1 MPPIPSLTSQTLGW
15 PKASS
20 KMALLEQGVGVSS
33 TMRCHGFE
41 APDPKPL
48 RLFQSPAIKDFFPSL
63 SLSSFSIVSD
73 IIDRRSLCPR
83 HGVGSRC
90 RRKLP
95 GLIHCRCGLMDLRC
109 GPAAMSNTLLRRHRP
124 EHQPCPATFSV
135 LLSMASSCS
144 HLYVLM
150 LGVLF
155 AGRTIAYPKGLKP
168 QV

>member
-124 EHQPCPATFSV
+124 EHQPCPVFLQPPFLCFYQWHLPAATFMCLCLECCLQGE
-135 LLSMASSCS
+135 LL
-144 HLYVLM
+144 LT
-150 LGVLF
+150 
-155 AGRTIAYPKGLKP
+155 RKD
-168 QV
+168 

>member
-1 MPPIPSLTSQTLGW
+1 
-15 PKASS
+15 
-20 KMALLEQGVGVSS
+20 MALLEQGVGVSS

-48 RLFQSPAIKDFFPSL
+48 RSFQSPAIK
-63 SLSSFSIVSD
+63 VSWPTKNAAP
-73 IIDRRSLCPR
+73 ILCPR

-109 GPAAMSNTLLRRHRP
+109 GPAARSNTLLRRHRP
-124 EHQPCPATFSV
+124 EHQPCP
-135 LLSMASSCS
+135 
-144 HLYVLM
+144 
-150 LGVLF
+150 
-155 AGRTIAYPKGLKP
+155 GRTIAYPKGLKP